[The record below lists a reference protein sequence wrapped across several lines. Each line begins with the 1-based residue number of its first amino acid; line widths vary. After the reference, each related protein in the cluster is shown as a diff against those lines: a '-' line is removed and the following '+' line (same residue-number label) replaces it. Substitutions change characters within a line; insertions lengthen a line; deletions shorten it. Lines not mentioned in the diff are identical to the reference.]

1 MISTPADGSQRLG
14 LAAVGLCLFAIF
26 GIQFDSFLGAANLT
40 AISLNSSAVL
50 IAAIG
55 TMALL
60 VSGNVDLS
68 IGSQYALI
76 SVVTA
81 TVVQGT
87 GDPWLGVACALS
99 LGLLLGLIN
108 GWLVLVLNISPLI
121 VTLAMLAI
129 YRGLAFVAGGGVSV
143 FELPGSFTAIGRA
156 HWLGLPLQAII
167 AGLVYL
173 IGAWVLVATVTGLRL
188 FAMGGNPVSATL
200 VGVPVKRLVLGT
212 FATNGALIGLVA
224 LLGTAKLGSGSPLV
238 GVQFEFTVLTA
249 VILGGVAFTGGRG
262 HPLGVLVGVVT
273 LGVLNAGLI
282 FAGLA
287 DWYQQIALGSLLLLG
302 LAADQFLLG
311 REQRRVKQGEPRPV
325 LPPHPAEANPR
336 SPAGTKRSEVVLE
349 ATDLTVNFAGG
360 DALDAVSL
368 RVSAG
373 EVVCLVGD
381 NGAGKSTLVKAI
393 CGAVQLATGLVTMDG
408 QKLAPHPAM
417 ARRAGI
423 ETVFQDL
430 ALCPNLSVADN
441 LALGLEPKR
450 LLAHILPVRDIRA
463 AERTARAR
471 LDALGVTL
479 DDLRRPVR
487 LLSGGE
493 RQIVQILRVM
503 RADVRLVIL
512 DEPTAALSLGHAA
525 EVLRLARAIAAA
537 GHPVLLI
544 THDVEEVFDV
554 ADRVVVLQRGR
565 VIFDGP
571 AASVSR
577 LELLRLMS
585 GRSRVE
591 ATRIMAAVS
600 TERKRI
606 ERDLHDGVQ
615 QQLVNAALILQL
627 ATDQL
632 HGSPHEHITRLL
644 STSVEKLHAA
654 SAEMRDLSR
663 GIYPVLLSEYGLVP
677 AVESLIRRNT
687 LPIDLDAGGVP
698 RVGEQVEITAYFVV
712 AEALTNVAK
721 HAHAASVTIAISH
734 DGEQL
739 HVTVADDG
747 IGSADESAGTGLKGL
762 HDRVRAVGGQ
772 LTITSPAGGGTTLAA
787 CVPAAE
793 STT

>member
-1 MISTPADGSQRLG
+1 MIHTPANGSRRPG

-26 GIQFDSFLGAANLT
+26 AIQFDNFLGADNLT
-40 AISLNSSAVL
+40 EIGLNSSAVL

-81 TVVQGT
+81 TVVQAT
-87 GDPWLGVACALS
+87 GDPWLGVGAALS

-108 GWLVLVLNISPLI
+108 GALVLVLDISPLI

-143 FELPGSFTAIGRA
+143 FELSDSFTAIGRA
-156 HWLGLPLQAII
+156 HWLGLPLEVII
-167 AGLVYL
+167 AGVIYLV
-173 IGAWVLVATVTGLRL
+173 GAWVLVATVSGLRL
-188 FAMGGNPVSATL
+188 FAMGGSRASAAL
-200 VGVPVKRLVLGT
+200 VGVPVNRLVLGT
-212 FATNGALIGLVA
+212 FAANGALIGLVA

-238 GVQFEFTVLTA
+238 GVQFELGVLTA

-262 HPLGVLVGVVT
+262 HPVGVLVGVAT

-287 DWYQQIALGSLLLLG
+287 DWYQQIARGSLLLLG

-311 REQRRVKQGEPRPV
+311 REQRPIKQGEPRPPV
-325 LPPHPAEANPR
+325 PSFPPAPKPAHPAA
-336 SPAGTKRSEVVLE
+336 AGQPSVVLE
-349 ATDLTVNFAGG
+349 VRDLTVRFAGV
-360 DALDAVSL
+360 DALEAVNL

-381 NGAGKSTLVKAI
+381 NGAGKSTLVKTI
-393 CGAVQLATGLVTMDG
+393 CGAVQPTTGTVTINGQQLGADPAT
-408 QKLAPHPAM
+408 
-417 ARRAGI
+417 ARRAGV
-423 ETVFQDL
+423 ETVFQEF

-450 LLAHILPVRDIRA
+450 LIAGILRVRDVQA
-463 AERTARAR
+463 AERTARVR
-471 LDALGVTL
+471 LDALGVAL
-479 DDLRRPVR
+479 EDLRRPVW

-503 RADVRLVIL
+503 RSDVRLVIL
-512 DEPTAALSLGHAA
+512 DEPTAALSLRHAG
-525 EVLRLARAIAAA
+525 EVLRLARAIAAE

-544 THDVEEVFDV
+544 THDVEEVFEV

-591 ATRIMAAVS
+591 AARIMAAVS

-615 QQLVNAALILQL
+615 QQLVNAALIMQL

-632 HGSPHEHITRLL
+632 HGFGHENVTRLL
-644 STSVEKLHAA
+644 TSSIEKLQAA

-663 GIYPVLLSEYGLVP
+663 GIYPVLLSDYGLVP
-677 AVESLIRRNT
+677 AVESLIRRNAM
-687 LPIDLDAGGVP
+687 PIDLHAGEVP
-698 RVGEQVEITAYFVV
+698 RVGEHVEITAYFVV
-712 AEALTNVAK
+712 AEALTNVVK
-721 HAHAASVTIAISH
+721 HARATSATIVISH

-747 IGSADESAGTGLKGL
+747 IGAADISAGTGLKGL
-762 HDRVRAVGGQ
+762 YDRVHAVGGE

-787 CVPAAE
+787 YVPAAE
-793 STT
+793 STP